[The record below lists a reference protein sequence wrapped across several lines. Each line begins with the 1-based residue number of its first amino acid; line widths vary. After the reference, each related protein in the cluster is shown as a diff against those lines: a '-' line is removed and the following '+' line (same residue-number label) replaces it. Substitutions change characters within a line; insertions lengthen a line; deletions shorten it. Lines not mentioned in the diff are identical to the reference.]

1 MKELSF
7 KLKENK
13 WHFSMDGKDMMTN
26 QHLLRLFQIVLKLI
40 KSKEMEK
47 LEQKEAI

>member
-26 QHLLRLFQIVLKLI
+26 RHLLRLFQIALELI
-40 KSKEMEK
+40 KSKEIESLNK
-47 LEQKEAI
+47 SQDI